1 MGCPPSLWLGASL
14 SIVQLPNCCGS
25 PQGSWI
31 FPTRVVDLPK
41 GCRSL
46 PKGCGPSQGVWIF
59 PSVVDLSQGLWIL
72 PRVVDP
78 PKGCGSSQGLWIFPT
93 TVVDLPNFC
102 GPSQGLQTFPR
113 AVDLPKVYGPSQGL
127 WTFPRLSDLSQEEV
141 DHFLKACGSSQRL
154 CQEEGPGKDFLG
166 PGHPRVTNPP
176 LSSSSQHYP
185 MLTPPPGLAGPLLPP
200 QGSHPTMSQWSCGP
214 TIRASPTHP
223 TRLPSVCPAP

>member
-1 MGCPPSLWLGASL
+1 M
-14 SIVQLPNCCGS
+14 
-25 PQGSWI
+25 
-31 FPTRVVDLPK
+31 
-41 GCRSL
+41 
-46 PKGCGPSQGVWIF
+46 WIF

-141 DHFLKACGSSQRL
+141 DHIPKACGSSQRL

-166 PGHPRVTNPP
+166 PGHPRVTNP
-176 LSSSSQHYP
+176 LSLFQRP
-185 MLTPPPGLAGPLLPP
+185 APPNADAPPRTCRTPSPTPGLPP
-200 QGSHPTMSQWSCGP
+200 HHVPVELWPHHPGFPDPSYAP
-214 TIRASPTHP
+214 PI
-223 TRLPSVCPAP
+223 RLPRAMSGAARFPCVGACS